1 MLPEAIVCRSVGKA
15 SLNDGFLLSDVRML
29 VHVVVGIAETQHVYM
44 VVESAILLLE
54 DLRDICLSIAAHFGH
69 IAQRKMRIQEKLSS
83 DQGQL
88 NTLDDFLAGLVGN
101 ISGLSPLFG
110 GLIAGRNVN
119 CIIRPLFGN
128 GGSQLGGGNF

>member
-54 DLRDICLSIAAHFGH
+54 DLRDICLSITANFCH
-69 IAQRKMRIQEKLSS
+69 IAQREMWIQEKLLP
-83 DQGQL
+83 G
-88 NTLDDFLAGLVGN
+88 
-101 ISGLSPLFG
+101 
-110 GLIAGRNVN
+110 
-119 CIIRPLFGN
+119 
-128 GGSQLGGGNF
+128 